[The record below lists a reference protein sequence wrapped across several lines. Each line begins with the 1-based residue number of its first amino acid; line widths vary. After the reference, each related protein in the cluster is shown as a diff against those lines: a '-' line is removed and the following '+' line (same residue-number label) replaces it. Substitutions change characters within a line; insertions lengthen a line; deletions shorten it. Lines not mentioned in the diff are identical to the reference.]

1 MNRFHAILLLLA
13 VSIAPALADSMSDAR
28 DVLDRYTR
36 ADRPADPSKTNPPN
50 RATAGLAFRGFLAT
64 RMTRDSILAKW
75 KATPAEAVAVAGPFL
90 FDKASPVQRYEIVAS
105 LGQNILTRECADLL
119 HRVLEDESAHYDQQT
134 RSAAVDG
141 LDRMARTAAPGAI
154 TRVQRGPSSAPQ
166 VPGLTPYL
174 VAAAGDKSELIRV
187 LAINALADCG
197 DPDALAELRRRL
209 QDKSEAVRF
218 RAACLLT
225 EFQDASGLPLLRDKL
240 GQILKKDPKMAD
252 FSDYSDAALLFVS
265 FERWTGKSM
274 GKTPM
279 NPSISSSTTQA
290 AAWAQE
296 YQTMLKAWDAWW
308 KAADSPVR

>member
-28 DVLDRYTR
+28 DVLDRYTQTDRR
-36 ADRPADPSKTNPPN
+36 AAAELAVRDSL
-50 RATAGLAFRGFLAT
+50 AGVMMRN
-64 RMTRDSILAKW
+64 SILAKW

-119 HRVLEDESAHYDQQT
+119 HRILQDTREPKEEEAATYEELT
-134 RSAAVDG
+134 RSEAVAG
-141 LDRMARTAAPGAI
+141 LGIMARTVDSGAA
-154 TRVQRGPSSAPQ
+154 RRLQRGPSFAPQ

-174 VAAAGDKSELIRV
+174 VSAARDKTERVQV
-187 LAINALADCG
+187 LALDALADCG
-197 DPDALAELRRRL
+197 DPVAVAELKRRL
-209 QDKSEAVRF
+209 EDKSEAVRF

-225 EFQDASGLPLLRDKL
+225 EFQDASGLPLLRDKI
-240 GQILKKDPKMAD
+240 GQILKKDPKKAD

-290 AAWAQE
+290 AALAQE

-308 KAADSPVR
+308 KTADSPIR